1 MQDVQVARLL
11 MKQNSLTGTMI
22 GGIALTQECVDFCAL
37 HKIYPECELVDA
49 SPAELS
55 RVYEMLDAGNDSGLR
70 YVLDIGKTL
79 NEASFQLP
87 RPRAPKLL
95 GRSRLVAQ
103 IALLLNRMALSKIES
118 VVLER
123 SSLIAGF
130 LGATL
135 VAGVG
140 LVALPLLRR
149 MH

>member
-1 MQDVQVARLL
+1 
-11 MKQNSLTGTMI
+11 
-22 GGIALTQECVDFCAL
+22 
-37 HKIYPECELVDA
+37 
-49 SPAELS
+49 
-55 RVYEMLDAGNDSGLR
+55 
-70 YVLDIGKTL
+70 
-79 NEASFQLP
+79 
-87 RPRAPKLL
+87 
-95 GRSRLVAQ
+95 
-103 IALLLNRMALSKIES
+103 MALSKIES